1 MATSMLLPLDIIVD
15 LLIRLTS
22 EESATIQVR
31 SEVIPFGN
39 QRPRFH
45 QTPISIGSVE
55 TNSDRSLFLSV
66 LNRGK
71 WEWERSG
78 VPHLFG
84 TCGLF
89 GLFVEWR
96 RIEMTVVMEGVRR
109 AGETRLKPAKQQKKR
124 SEVEPGVA
132 GDHTPTLK
140 SELGYLRLES
150 LQALGVA
157 GKAGGPNC
165 HNITLLADSLA

>member
-71 WEWERSG
+71 WEWERRYESSN
-78 VPHLFG
+78 L
-84 TCGLF
+84 
-89 GLFVEWR
+89 
-96 RIEMTVVMEGVRR
+96 
-109 AGETRLKPAKQQKKR
+109 
-124 SEVEPGVA
+124 A
-132 GDHTPTLK
+132 GDADNNYLIAAFDLK
-140 SELGYLRLES
+140 SDEFY
-150 LQALGVA
+150 
-157 GKAGGPNC
+157 
-165 HNITLLADSLA
+165 